1 MAVQD
6 LLSQDEIDALLHGV
20 DDGLVETEVE
30 ATPGSVKSYDLTSQD
45 RIVRGRMPTLEMI
58 NERFARYTRISM
70 FNLLRRSADVAV
82 GGVQVMKFGEYV
94 HSLYVPTSLNLVKM
108 KPLRGTA
115 LFILDAKLVFK
126 LVDNFFGGD
135 GRHAKIEGREFTPT
149 ELRVVRMVLEQAFVD
164 LKEAWQAVLEMNF
177 EYVNSEVNPAMANIV
192 SPSEVVV
199 VSTFHIELDGGGGD
213 LHITMPYSMIE
224 PIREM
229 LDAGFQSD
237 RRPGRALDQ
246 GPARGRAG
254 RPGTARRHRG
264 PPPAQAARH
273 PAHAAGRRD
282 PGGDAGTHGDARQRR
297 ARLQGQAGRPQGQPG
312 ATDSRSGR
320 ALALIASPE
329 KTNHGRRRKSDHRGT
344 GTGRR
349 VGGGAGRGGRRQPGR
364 HRCADGPGRRDPVA
378 EPSTPRAPMEEFGAS
393 PKAPTISGLEGP
405 NLDVILDIP
414 VTISMEVGHT
424 DISIRNLLQLNQ
436 GSVIELD
443 RLAGEPLDVLVN
455 GTLIAHG
462 EVVVV
467 NESSASA

>member
-237 RRPGRALDQ
+237 HERWIKALREDVLDVQVPLGATVVRRQLKL
-246 GPARGRAG
+246 
-254 RPGTARRHRG
+254 
-264 PPPAQAARH
+264 
-273 PAHAAGRRD
+273 RD
-282 PGGDAGTHGDARQRR
+282 ILHM
-297 ARLQGQAGRPQGQPG
+297 QPG
-312 ATDSRSGR
+312 DVIPVEMPEHMVMR
-320 ALALIASPE
+320 ANGVPAFKVKLGAHKGNLALQI
-329 KTNHGRRRKSDHRGT
+329 
-344 GTGRR
+344 
-349 VGGGAGRGGRRQPGR
+349 
-364 HRCADGPGRRDPVA
+364 
-378 EPSTPRAPMEEFGAS
+378 
-393 PKAPTISGLEGP
+393 LEA
-405 NLDVILDIP
+405 VER
-414 VTISMEVGHT
+414 S
-424 DISIRNLLQLNQ
+424 R
-436 GSVIELD
+436 
-443 RLAGEPLDVLVN
+443 
-455 GTLIAHG
+455 
-462 EVVVV
+462 
-467 NESSASA
+467 